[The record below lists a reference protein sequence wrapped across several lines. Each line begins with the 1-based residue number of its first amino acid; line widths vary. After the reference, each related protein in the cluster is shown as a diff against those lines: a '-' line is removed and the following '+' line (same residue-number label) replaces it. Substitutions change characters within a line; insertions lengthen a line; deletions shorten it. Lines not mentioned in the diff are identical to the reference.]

1 MPTLTTTALPLTFEQ
16 FLKQCPD
23 EGRFEWVNGEII
35 EMVNCREHIDIAA
48 LITKLLDREVDR
60 LQLNYVVRQEVYLRT
75 RNTEGKIRGRI
86 PDVSVID
93 REQWRSDRFEV
104 SALIDPI
111 QLAVEVVSSNWE
123 NDYVDKLDEYQ
134 RLGIKEY
141 WIVDYLACCEAD
153 PCGIGSRDILGE
165 PKFPTVSIY
174 TLNSEGIYERQGFQ
188 GDQRLISLTF
198 PELSFTAQQLFD
210 T

>member
-1 MPTLTTTALPLTFEQ
+1 MPTLTTAAPLLTFEQ
-16 FLKQCPD
+16 FLKHCPD

-35 EMVNCREHIDIAA
+35 EMVNSREHIDIAA

-75 RNTEGKIRGRI
+75 RNAEGKIRGRI

-141 WIVDYLACCEAD
+141 WIVDYLA
-153 PCGIGSRDILGE
+153 IGSRNILGD

-174 TLNSEGIYERQGFQ
+174 TLNPEGIYERQGFQ

-198 PELSFTAQQLFD
+198 PELSLTAQQLFD